1 MCINNI
7 LDLGSRGK
15 AAFLLKGSSKK
26 KRSKEEMEE
35 VKHEETALK
44 QDKQAFLQEFKRLKT
59 NGEHPSVDETEAR
72 QNAAVLNNLSR
83 QGIIDD
89 NGNPT
94 QQSKRPQ

>member
-1 MCINNI
+1 M
-7 LDLGSRGK
+7 GFR
-15 AAFLLKGSSKK
+15 LKRQSSIPPQGFIQ
-26 KRSKEEMEE
+26 EEAIEGVDR

-59 NGEHPSVDETEAR
+59 NGVHPSVDETKAR